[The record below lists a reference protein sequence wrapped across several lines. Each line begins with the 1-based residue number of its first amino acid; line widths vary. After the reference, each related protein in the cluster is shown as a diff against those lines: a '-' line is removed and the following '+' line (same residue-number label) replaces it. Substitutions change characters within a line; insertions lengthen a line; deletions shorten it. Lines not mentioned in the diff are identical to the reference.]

1 MPDARYPT
9 ADEFWKRLDA
19 RRVEPDLREELRA
32 RLHREE
38 RKVTRLGSE
47 ETIIAVAARL
57 IPGDVPAL
65 ALAVFLDDAFDK
77 QLGRADDKQ
86 GVMPRAELIPAGF
99 TALEGAA
106 QSRFGR
112 SFADL
117 LEVEQDALLSDAET
131 GRLPGPDSFDS
142 KTWFK
147 RTRGYLLLGFG
158 SDPRGMVQM
167 GFPGPS
173 YRPGHTWL
181 DTQETK
187 ARVERKPGYLTL

>member
-38 RKVTRLGSE
+38 RKVIRLGSE

-57 IPGDVPAL
+57 VPGDVPAL
-65 ALAVFLDDAFDK
+65 ALAVFLDEVFDK

-99 TALEGAA
+99 AALEGAA

-117 LEVEQDALLSDAET
+117 LDVEQDALLSDAET
-131 GRLPGPDSFDS
+131 GRLPGPDGFDS